1 MTRWT
6 RVLPALAVALVL
18 GACGQGTTDTPLSPN
33 VARYEDGG
41 GTSLGGNTVDPNAGG
56 GSASTTSTTTAQS
69 DSLGATGGT
78 SLGGN

>member
-6 RVLPALAVALVL
+6 RVIPAVAVALVL
-18 GACGQGTTDTPLSPN
+18 GACGQGTTDTPLSPD

-41 GTSLGGNTVDPNAGG
+41 GTSLGGNTVDPNGG
-56 GSASTTSTTTAQS
+56 GTGTATTQS

>member
-6 RVLPALAVALVL
+6 RVLPAFAVVLVL
-18 GACGQGTTDTPLSPN
+18 GACGQGTTDSPLSPDLP
-33 VARYEDGG
+33 RYEDGG

-56 GSASTTSTTTAQS
+56 GTSSPNSTNSTQS

>member
-6 RVLPALAVALVL
+6 RVFPALSVALVL
-18 GACGQGTTDTPLSPN
+18 GACGQGSTDTPLAPS

-41 GTSLGGNTVDPNAGG
+41 GTSLGGNNVDPNGG
-56 GSASTTSTTTAQS
+56 GTSTTSTNNTAQT